1 LQIPAKKR
9 QVGKVSILCAPG
21 YRVPLPVSEE
31 EYYTGLPLEVV
42 AWMLRDAKL
51 LVTFDNGMAHFGGSQ
66 LLPVPQ
72 SPQH

>member
-1 LQIPAKKR
+1 M
-9 QVGKVSILCAPG
+9 
-21 YRVPLPVSEE
+21 PLPVSEE